1 MRRSLIAAVLL
12 VFAAVCSA
20 PAFAQGPN
28 LVGSMEAHKIVLD
41 KENRE
46 IVVSA
51 DEVFPR
57 DMIEYTLRY
66 RNDGTDA
73 ASGISLIGP
82 VPSGT
87 SYLDETA
94 TDTQD
99 FIAQFSIDGGI
110 TYHDAPVMYTVI
122 NEQGVKVLRE
132 ATPEMITHIKWFV
145 SKVLEVDREV
155 SVSYRVKVR

>member
-12 VFAAVCSA
+12 LFAAVCSA
-20 PAFAQGPN
+20 PAFAQGPK

-46 IVVSA
+46 IVVPA

-57 DMIEYTLRY
+57 DTIEYTLRY
-66 RNDGTDA
+66 RNNGTDS
-73 ASGISLIGP
+73 ASGINLIGP

-87 SYLDETA
+87 SYLVETA

-99 FIAQFSIDGGI
+99 FMAQFSIDGGK
-110 TYHDAPVMYTVI
+110 TYHEAPVMYTVI
-122 NEQGVKVLRE
+122 NEHGDEELRE
-132 ATPEMITHIKWFV
+132 ATPDMITHIKWSV
-145 SKVLEVDREV
+145 STVLEVDREV
-155 SVSYRVKVR
+155 SVSYRVQVR